1 MTSEPKL
8 GIIIPSYNDPRIR
21 QAIASVRDSDC
32 DNLTRIYI
40 IDGGSGDLTLTVI
53 REALRTTDV
62 LVSEKDAGIFD
73 ALNKGLECVREEYF
87 GWIGSDDFF
96 VANINFSQIVSVF
109 QKLDVD
115 CVLLDTIFID
125 DFRLRRRSFAR
136 RPSYLNYCT
145 GRLFPHFSSFW
156 KKQTVGDLR
165 FDLGYKIAADI
176 DFFLRLIAARAPT
189 SWVEN
194 RVGTIMRIGG
204 VSTASLRQ
212 VYRSNLES
220 FDIYRRQ
227 LGAPI
232 AAFAVLAK
240 LAIKLVWTLR
250 TRPFPVVGEILSPS
264 DRQQQ

>member
-21 QAIASVRDSDC
+21 QAIASVRDSDR
-32 DNLTRIYI
+32 DNLTRIYVV
-40 IDGGSGDLTLTVI
+40 DGGSGDLTLTVI
-53 REALRTTDV
+53 GEALRATDV
-62 LVSEKDAGIFD
+62 LISEKDAGIFD
-73 ALNKGLECVREEYF
+73 ALNKGLGYVKEEYF

-96 VANINFSQIVSVF
+96 VSDINFPQIVSLF

-115 CVLLDTIFID
+115 CVLFDTIFID
-125 DFRLRRRSFAR
+125 DFKLRRRSFAC

-156 KKQTVGDLR
+156 KRETVGDLR

-176 DFFLRLIAARAPT
+176 DFFLRLISARAPT

-194 RVGTIMRIGG
+194 RVGTIMRMGG
-204 VSTASLRQ
+204 VSTAGVRQ

-220 FDIYRRQ
+220 FDIYRKK

-232 AAFAVLAK
+232 AAFAVFAK
-240 LAIKLVWTLR
+240 LAIKMVWTLR
-250 TRPFPVVGEILSPS
+250 TRSSPVVGEILSPS
-264 DRQQQ
+264 ARQKK